1 MEPTMKWMQFFT
13 PVSSITWDE
22 AEQLVHERSEKD
34 VVFLD
39 VRQPKEYQRGHL
51 PGAKLIPLGDL
62 ENRLDELGRKQPI
75 VIY

>member
-1 MEPTMKWMQFFT
+1 MKWMQFFT

-22 AEQLVHERSEKD
+22 AEQLIHESPETD
-34 VVFLD
+34 VVLLD
-39 VRQPKEYQRGHL
+39 VRQPKEYHRGHL

-62 ENRLDELGRKQPI
+62 ENRLEELGKKQRI